1 MKKKMSLSDAS
12 ALWLSRIVV
21 WIVIIAVLFPVAWI
35 VMSSL
40 SAGDSFF
47 LSSLFPEKISFEHY
61 IELFQETDYM
71 LWVWNTVKLCFIVAT
86 IQLVMTIGMI

>member
-1 MKKKMSLSDAS
+1 MKRKLSPSDAG

-21 WIVIIAVLFPVAWI
+21 WVTIIAVLFPVVWI
-35 VMSSL
+35 VMSSF

-61 IELFQETDYM
+61 TELFEETNY
-71 LWVWNTVKLCFIVAT
+71 TRFS
-86 IQLVMTIGMI
+86 